1 MENYST
7 KSVLL
12 IYTYYSRPNEQK
24 NETNLSFFL
33 KYGLDTNRWR
43 KNVKITTL
51 IVLNKSISEVLIPR
65 REDIHVLKADTDS
78 DWGGW
83 KKGIEYIQNI
93 FKKPIY
99 DVFDY
104 LSLVNASAF
113 GPVYENTG
121 NCHWLDP
128 FFNKLEEENSVICC
142 PCSNILP
149 QSDLGG
155 PGRRVSPIFSL
166 IKISEKILDL
176 LISENISS
184 YSNGTSGS
192 WYNTVLGN
200 KMNKVDAVLTGEYG
214 LSRILLDNNL
224 KISSLV
230 EGKTDKTR
238 IDFFS
243 LDNSELKKSIFLKNV
258 WRWEHSYASQPVLY
272 NFCIDFM
279 NNKLNYINEFK
290 NYEDLFD
297 YKKLDR
303 KNGKILYNDMFS
315 VKKGPTTFWR
325 NNREF
330 YDKFGR
336 AEEHFLFPKIKKNN
350 SVVIYAHYDK
360 DNIIKD
366 YVLNSLKILMLLE
379 YDIMFYTASEKITNI
394 SQIKMPFK
402 INYFK
407 NQFAGT
413 DWLIWRHGLTLAKNY
428 ENILLIND
436 SLILGINGIENM
448 RNSIKKMRSQNFD
461 LWGHWSSSDIS
472 YHYVG
477 TPVELK
483 GTSIDLLLDF
493 MNRVLPKCKKRMDY
507 VKKLETKL
515 VLFFQSRKL
524 KTGVILEEKKI
535 LSSSEVTNLYFVNP
549 YSLNNW
555 INNKNAFAI
564 KWKYMLPFLLYKN
577 IQHPFFNYLLRY
589 LHTDEY
595 NLFDSPMESAPGVPS
610 QIDFKLSDWCYSI
623 ECPNK
628 MEKYNLY
635 TVYFINCTLNKNY
648 YVWLQKQ
655 IKYITD
661 QVTDKYIKELNKFRM
676 YILAVVKKGTEKD
689 FTDKINN
696 LYPKSLFEISFF
708 YENEY
713 EYQALKKIHDL
724 GKVHSKKNDIILYY
738 HSKNISRCK
747 KCIQNKYDVVIK
759 DIRKIFDIFSHN
771 PEIDK
776 IGYSCGGNGW
786 IWYNFW
792 YARGSYINFVEEP
805 IKTSRAHYYE
815 DWLGRIVEN
824 KKDIITHEERP
835 LSFYKN
841 TLKSCYCLHSYENI
855 PNTGF
860 KYDPSSGKYLRF

>member
-1 MENYST
+1 MENDST

-12 IYTYYSRPNEQK
+12 IYAYYNRVNEQK
-24 NETNLSFFL
+24 NQTNLSFFL
-33 KYGLDTNRWR
+33 RYGLDRNRWR

-51 IVLNKSISEVLIPR
+51 IVLNKSICEVLIPQ
-65 REDIHVLKADTDS
+65 REDIHILKAETDS
-78 DWGGW
+78 DWDGW

-104 LSLVNASAF
+104 LSLLNSSAF
-113 GPVYENTG
+113 GPVYEDTKDF
-121 NCHWLDP
+121 HWLDP

-184 YSNGTSGS
+184 CSNGSQGS

-200 KMNKVDAVLTGEYG
+200 KMSKTDAALTGEYG
-214 LSRILLDNNL
+214 LSRILLDNNF

-243 LDNSELKKSIFLKNV
+243 LDNRELKKSIFLKNV
-258 WRWEHSYASQPVLY
+258 WRWEHSYSSQPVLY
-272 NFCIDFM
+272 DFCIEFM

-297 YKKLDR
+297 YEKLDR
-303 KNGKILYNDMFS
+303 KNGEIFS
-315 VKKGPTTFWR
+315 NGAQPVKEGPTTFWT

-402 INYFK
+402 INYVE

-413 DWLIWRHGLTLAKNY
+413 DWLIWRYGLMLAKKY
-428 ENILLIND
+428 DNILLIND

-461 LWGHWSSSDIS
+461 LWGHWSSTEVS

-477 TPVELK
+477 TPIELK

-493 MNRVLPKCKKRMDY
+493 MNRVLPQCKNKMDY
-507 VKKLETKL
+507 IRKLETKL
-515 VLFFQSRKL
+515 VLFFKHRKM
-524 KTGVILEEKKI
+524 KTGVIFEQRNI
-535 LSSSEVTNLYFVNP
+535 LLNRMIVCPSHNP
-549 YSLNNW
+549 FLLHRW
-555 INNKNAFAI
+555 IDNKDAFAI
-564 KWKYMLPFLLYKN
+564 KWKYTLPYLLYKN
-577 IQHPFFNYLLRY
+577 IKNPFFNYLLRY
-589 LHTDEY
+589 LHTDEW
-595 NLFDSPMESAPGVPS
+595 NLFKNEAEKKGVFPN
-610 QIDFKLSDWCYSI
+610 QKKFKLLNSDG
-623 ECPNK
+623 
-628 MEKYNLY
+628 L
-635 TVYFINCTLNKNY
+635 V
-648 YVWLQKQ
+648 
-655 IKYITD
+655 
-661 QVTDKYIKELNKFRM
+661 
-676 YILAVVKKGTEKD
+676 IL
-689 FTDKINN
+689 F
-696 LYPKSLFEISFF
+696 
-708 YENEY
+708 
-713 EYQALKKIHDL
+713 
-724 GKVHSKKNDIILYY
+724 
-738 HSKNISRCK
+738 
-747 KCIQNKYDVVIK
+747 
-759 DIRKIFDIFSHN
+759 
-771 PEIDK
+771 
-776 IGYSCGGNGW
+776 
-786 IWYNFW
+786 
-792 YARGSYINFVEEP
+792 
-805 IKTSRAHYYE
+805 
-815 DWLGRIVEN
+815 
-824 KKDIITHEERP
+824 
-835 LSFYKN
+835 
-841 TLKSCYCLHSYENI
+841 
-855 PNTGF
+855 
-860 KYDPSSGKYLRF
+860 